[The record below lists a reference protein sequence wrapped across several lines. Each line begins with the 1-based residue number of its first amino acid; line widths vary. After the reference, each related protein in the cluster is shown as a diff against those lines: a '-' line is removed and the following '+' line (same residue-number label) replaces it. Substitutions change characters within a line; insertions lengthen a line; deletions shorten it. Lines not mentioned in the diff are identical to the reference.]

1 MSYFIDRRLNG
12 KNKSLVNRQ
21 RFMQRY
27 KKHIKQAV
35 ADAVNKRSITD
46 MERGESISIPS
57 QDTHE
62 PIISHGQGGQQHRIY
77 PGNKQFDAGD
87 RIDKP
92 KGGGGGSGSGNASNS
107 GEGDDEFSFYI
118 SKEEFLNYIFEDL
131 ALPNM
136 LKKTLSSQD
145 DFETK
150 NAGFVTEGTANNL
163 SIVRSM
169 RNAHARRIALSAGKK
184 RKLKELLLEQQELEA
199 SPDGFNHQARLLAL
213 REEIEILQAR
223 IKKVPYLDTFDLRYR
238 SQVKYPVPSSK
249 AVMFCL
255 MDVSG
260 SMTQDIKEIA
270 KRFYILLYLFLQ
282 KNYDKIE
289 LVFIRHHTSAK
300 EVTEEEFFYSRE
312 TGGTIVSSALK
323 LMHEIVQD
331 RYSSSEWNI
340 YAAQASDG
348 DNWDDDSPKCTHL
361 LDQYILPAVQY
372 FSYIEITPQ
381 NHQALWHA
389 YQELSAQWPNEF
401 AMAQIKS
408 AGDIYSVFRELF
420 ATQQP
425 GHAQKSNSQGA
436 RKQGEKV

>member
-1 MSYFIDRRLNG
+1 M
-12 KNKSLVNRQ
+12 VNRQ

-35 ADAVNKRSITD
+35 SDAVNKRSITD
-46 MERGESISIPS
+46 MERGENISIPS
-57 QDTHE
+57 RDTHE
-62 PIISHGQGGQQHRIY
+62 PVISHGQGGQQHRIY

-92 KGGGGGSGSGNASNS
+92 KSGGGGAGSGQASNQGS
-107 GEGDDEFSFYI
+107 GEDEFSFYI

-136 LKKTLSSQD
+136 VKKTLSTQD
-145 DFETK
+145 DFETRH
-150 NAGFVTEGTANNL
+150 AGFVTEGTANNL
-163 SIVRSM
+163 SIIRSM
-169 RNAHARRIALSAGKK
+169 RNAHARRIALSSGKK
-184 RKLKELLLEQQELEA
+184 RKLKELQQEQKELEEN
-199 SPDGFNHQARLLAL
+199 PDGFKQQARLLAIN
-213 REEIEILQAR
+213 EEIAILKAR

-238 SQVKYPVPSSK
+238 SQVKYPVPTSK

-282 KNYDKIE
+282 KSYDKIE

-331 RYSSSEWNI
+331 RYSASEWNI

-348 DNWDDDSPKCTHL
+348 DNWDDDSPHCASL
-361 LDQYILPAVQY
+361 LSNQILPQVQY

-389 YQELSAQWPNEF
+389 YEKLSTDWPHEF
-401 AMAQIKS
+401 AMAQIKDP
-408 AGDIYSVFRELF
+408 GDIYSVFRKLF
-420 ATQQP
+420 AKQN
-425 GHAQKSNSQGA
+425 ASESQ
-436 RKQGEKV
+436 RSSPQGESA

>member
-1 MSYFIDRRLNG
+1 MSYFIDRRLNS
-12 KNKSLVNRQ
+12 KNKSMVNRQ
-21 RFMQRY
+21 RFMQRH
-27 KKHIKQAV
+27 KKHIKRAV
-35 ADAVNKRSITD
+35 AEAVNKRSITD
-46 MERGESISIPS
+46 MERGESISIPT

-62 PIISHGQGGQQHRIY
+62 PIISHGEGGQQHRIY

-87 RIDKP
+87 LIEKP
-92 KGGGGGSGSGNASNS
+92 KGGGAGSGSGKASRQ
-107 GEGDDEFSFYI
+107 GEGEDEFSFYI

-136 LKKTLSSQD
+136 VKKTLSSQD
-145 DFETK
+145 DFETRH
-150 NAGFVTEGTANNL
+150 AGFVTEGTANNL
-163 SIVRSM
+163 SIIRSM
-169 RNAHARRIALSAGKK
+169 RNAHARRLALTAGK
-184 RKLKELLLEQQELEA
+184 RKKIKSLIAEKDNLEKN
-199 SPDGFNHQARLLAL
+199 PDGFKQQARLQAII
-213 REEIEILQAR
+213 EEIAQLQEK

-238 SQVKYPVPSSK
+238 SQVKYPIPTSK

-282 KNYDKIE
+282 KSYDKIE

-300 EVTEEEFFYSRE
+300 EVTEDEFFYSRE

-323 LMHEIVQD
+323 LMHDIMQE
-331 RYSSSEWNI
+331 RYSPSEWNI

-348 DNWDDDSPKCTHL
+348 DNWDDDSPNCASL
-361 LDQYILPAVQY
+361 LNNYILPQVQY

-389 YQELSAQWPNEF
+389 YEQLSSQWPHEF
-401 AMAQIKS
+401 AMAQIKDQ
-408 AGDIYSVFRELF
+408 GDIYTVFRELF
-420 ATQQP
+420 AKQ
-425 GHAQKSNSQGA
+425 HN
-436 RKQGEKV
+436 QGEYV

>member
-21 RFMQRY
+21 RFMHRY

-35 ADAVNKRSITD
+35 SEAINKRSITD
-46 MERGESISIPS
+46 MERGEKISIPR

-87 RIDKP
+87 KIDRP
-92 KGGGGGSGSGNASNS
+92 KGGGAGSGSGKAGNS
-107 GEGDDEFSFYI
+107 GEGEDEFSFYI

-136 LKKTLSSQD
+136 VKKSLSTQD
-145 DFETK
+145 EFEIK
-150 NAGFVTEGTANNL
+150 HAGFVTEGSANNL

-169 RNAHARRIALSAGKK
+169 RNAHARRIALTAGKK
-184 RKLKELLLEQQELEA
+184 RKLKLLLLEQSELE
-199 SPDGFNHQARLLAL
+199 SNPDGFKNQARLLAISEKISVL
-213 REEIEILQAR
+213 KSR

-282 KNYDKIE
+282 KSYDKIE

-331 RYSSSEWNI
+331 RYSASEWNI

-348 DNWDDDSPKCTHL
+348 DNWDDDSPQCASL
-361 LDQYILPAVQY
+361 LSKTILPEVQY

-381 NHQALWHA
+381 DHQALWHA
-389 YQELSAQWPNEF
+389 YKALGAEWPNEF
-401 AMAQIKS
+401 AMAQIKEP
-408 AGDIYSVFRELF
+408 GDIYTVFRELF
-420 ATQQP
+420 AKQP
-425 GHAQKSNSQGA
+425 KGSLK
-436 RKQGEKV
+436 GERA

>member
-12 KNKSLVNRQ
+12 KNKSMVNRQ

-35 ADAVNKRSITD
+35 AEAVNKRSITD
-46 MERGESISIPS
+46 MDRGESISIPS

-87 RIDKP
+87 QIDKP
-92 KGGGGGSGSGNASNS
+92 KGGGSGSGSGQASQQ
-107 GEGDDEFSFYI
+107 GEGEDEFSFYI

-136 LKKTLSSQD
+136 LKKTLSNQD
-145 DFETK
+145 EFETK
-150 NAGFVTEGTANNL
+150 HAGFVTEGTANNL
-163 SIVRSM
+163 SIIRSM
-169 RNAHARRIALSAGKK
+169 RNAHARRIALSAGKR
-184 RKLKELLLEQQELEA
+184 RKLKELLAEQKVLENN
-199 SPDGFNHQARLLAL
+199 PDGFKQQTRLLAIA
-213 REEIEILQAR
+213 EEIADLQKR
-223 IKKVPYLDTFDLRYR
+223 IKRVPYLDTFDLRYR
-238 SQVKYPVPSSK
+238 SQVKYPVPTSK

-282 KNYDKIE
+282 KSYDKIE

-300 EVTEEEFFYSRE
+300 EVTEDEFFYSRE

-331 RYSSSEWNI
+331 RYSPTDWNI

-348 DNWDDDSPKCTHL
+348 DNWDDDSPHCAQL
-361 LDQYILPAVQY
+361 LNQYILPEVQY

-381 NHQALWHA
+381 SHQALWHA
-389 YQELSAQWPNEF
+389 YQQLGSDWPDEF
-401 AMAQIKS
+401 AMAQIKQP
-408 AGDIYSVFRELF
+408 GDIYSVFRDLF
-420 ATQQP
+420 AK
-425 GHAQKSNSQGA
+425 HHS
-436 RKQGEKV
+436 QGEKV

>member
-331 RYSSSEWNI
+331 RYSASEWNI

-389 YQELSAQWPNEF
+389 YQELSSQWPNEF

-420 ATQQP
+420 AKQQP
-425 GHAQKSNSQGA
+425 GHAQRSNSQGA

>member
-1 MSYFIDRRLNG
+1 MSYFIDRRLNS
-12 KNKSLVNRQ
+12 KNKSMVNRQ

-35 ADAVNKRSITD
+35 SDAVNKRSITD
-46 MERGESISIPS
+46 MERGENISIPS

-62 PIISHGQGGQQHRIY
+62 PIINHGEGGQQHRIY
-77 PGNKQFDAGD
+77 PGNKQFAAGD
-87 RIDKP
+87 KVDRP
-92 KGGGGGSGSGNASNS
+92 KGGSGSGSGKASNQ
-107 GEGDDEFSFYI
+107 GEGKDDFSFYI
-118 SKEEFLNYIFEDL
+118 SKEEFLNYIFEEL
-131 ALPNM
+131 ALTKM
-136 LKKTLSSQD
+136 VKKTLSTQD
-145 DFETK
+145 EFETRH
-150 NAGFVTEGTANNL
+150 AGFVSEGTANNL
-163 SIVRSM
+163 SIIRSM

-184 RKLKELLLEQQELEA
+184 RKIKELLAEQQELE
-199 SPDGFNHQARLLAL
+199 SNPDGFKQQARLLAL
-213 REEIEILQAR
+213 AEDIKKLQAR

-238 SQVKYPVPSSK
+238 SQVKYPIPTSK

-282 KNYDKIE
+282 KNYERIE

-323 LMHEIVQD
+323 LMYEIVQA
-331 RYSSSEWNI
+331 RYPASDWNI

-348 DNWDDDSPKCTHL
+348 DNWDDDSPQCAQL
-361 LDQYILPAVQY
+361 LSEYILPEVQY

-389 YQELSAQWPNEF
+389 YQELGNEWPNEF
-401 AMAQIKS
+401 AMAQIREQ
-408 AGDIYSVFRELF
+408 GDIYSVFRELF
-420 ATQQP
+420 AKENANHQDIRQ
-425 GHAQKSNSQGA
+425 
-436 RKQGEKV
+436 QGESA